1 LLRCLVLCY
10 RPLHD
15 RGRWHVGGNQVVPPR
30 RPVIGVMGA
39 SEASSQS
46 LASARELGTLLARRG
61 WIVLT
66 GGRPEGVM
74 AAASAGAKQVPGSL
88 TLGILPG
95 TAGGTGPDVDI
106 AVFTGMGEA
115 RNMINVLT
123 SDVVIACGVEGAGT
137 VSEVALALK
146 AEKPVILLAAGSAA
160 RELFGG
166 MGGRLLTAATAEE
179 AVHLIEAQLRI
190 APWRGG
196 PDLP

>member
-1 LLRCLVLCY
+1 MA
-10 RPLHD
+10 
-15 RGRWHVGGNQVVPPR
+15 PR

-39 SEASSQS
+39 GEASSQS
-46 LASARELGTLLARRG
+46 LAFARELGTLLAQRG

-123 SDVVIACGVEGAGT
+123 SDVVIACGVEGPGT

-146 AEKPVILLAAGSAA
+146 AEKPVILLGAGSAA

-166 MGGRLLTAATAEE
+166 MRGRLLTAATAAD
-179 AVHLIEAQLRI
+179 AVQLVEGQLRV
-190 APWRGG
+190 APWRRG